1 VDGKSD
7 VTEVSKSLPQ
17 IRDRLRRLCALALA
31 IFSLLTL
38 GSFATAGTASAE
50 PAPRSPVTASG
61 TGGRSATVSPGV
73 ELSNEVVNVSWS
85 GFRPTTQQNVYTVIV
100 MQCKAN
106 PVSLD
111 DCFSAEPFPNLTNG
125 NRLLDFTAA
134 DGTGSAQF
142 EVRPASNL
150 PQLAC
155 SATNPC
161 SILVY
166 ENDALP
172 IQAGGLPS
180 ARVVIP
186 ISFALSQ
193 ADCPDITDFDVR
205 ADGSATSASLF
216 YSWAARICQG
226 DASVVV
232 DYTETSSTTGR
243 ENFLSGLID
252 FGVTALPASEEELS
266 NHPDH
271 REYSYAPV
279 AASAVVVAYNLTD
292 PYTGLRVENLV
303 LSPRLVARL
312 VTNTSMEKFLNDRE
326 LLNINPTVL
335 FPTNGVNPIL
345 VRAERSAATTILTS
359 WMSADPE
366 AQKFLADTDRWKVRL
381 NPAYVGYSYPRDSFE
396 LVDTDPR
403 YLPRQGQKNIAT
415 RMFYGVSPTGTQ
427 AELTSAR
434 GVIGIIDLPTAKRFG
449 LQVAGLLK
457 PDGTVVRVTDDSIL
471 RGIADADVSAAG
483 TLVADPTPEDPL
495 AYPMIKVDYAMVPK
509 TFDTEKKIADVR
521 RVLSYAVG
529 DGQNYLPSG
538 FVTLPDAM
546 RAEALKIVESI
557 GVSETVATT
566 TTTTTTS
573 TTTSTTTPSTT
584 TMPVI
589 EVVPVPTTSR
599 PRVATPATTV
609 APSTTTT
616 TSTTTP
622 SSTTSTTTQLPPIT
636 VPKPQ
641 LSDELASAQTSS
653 GLLLGLGGLSGAAIL
668 GTAPWRKLSI
678 RRKKVVS

>member
-1 VDGKSD
+1 M
-7 VTEVSKSLPQ
+7 TEVSKSLPR
-17 IRDRLRRLCALALA
+17 IGDRLRRLCALMLAVFSLASLASFSAADSALA
-31 IFSLLTL
+31 DL
-38 GSFATAGTASAE
+38 
-50 PAPRSPVTASG
+50 APRTPVTATG

-85 GFRPTTQQNVYTVIV
+85 GFRSTTQQNVYTVIV

-106 PVSLD
+106 PVSLN
-111 DCFSAEPFPNLTNG
+111 DCFSAQPFPDLANG
-125 NRLLDFTAA
+125 NRLLDSTAA

-155 SATNPC
+155 SASNPC

-172 IQAGGLPS
+172 VQPGSLPS
-180 ARVVIP
+180 AHVIVP
-186 ISFALSQ
+186 ITFAPSQ
-193 ADCPDITDFDVR
+193 ADCPTITDFDVR
-205 ADGSATSASLF
+205 VDGSATSASLF
-216 YSWAARICQG
+216 YAWAARICQG
-226 DASVVV
+226 DSSVVL

-252 FGVTALPASEEELS
+252 FGVTALPATEDELS
-266 NHPDH
+266 HHSDR

-292 PYTGLRVENLV
+292 PFTGLRVENLV

-312 VTNTSMEKFLNDRE
+312 VTNTSVETFVRDRE
-326 LLNINPTVL
+326 LLNINPTVR
-335 FPTNGVNPIL
+335 FPTNGINPIL
-345 VRAERSAATTILTS
+345 VRAERNAATSILTS

-366 AQKFLADTDRWKVRL
+366 AQKFLANTDTWRIPL
-381 NPAYVGYSYPRDSFE
+381 NPAYVGYSYPRDAFE

-415 RMFYGVSPTGTQ
+415 RMFYGVSPTGSQ
-427 AELTSAR
+427 SELTSAR
-434 GVIGIIDLPTAKRFG
+434 GVIGIVDLPTAKRFG

-457 PDGTVVRVTDDSIL
+457 PDGTVVQVTDDSIL
-471 RGIADADVSAAG
+471 RGIADAELSAAG

-509 TFDTEKKIADVR
+509 TFDSEKKIADVR
-521 RVLSYAVG
+521 RVLTYAVG
-529 DGQNYLPSG
+529 DGQGLLPTG
-538 FVTLPDAM
+538 YVTLPDSM
-546 RAEALKIVESI
+546 KAETLKIVEAI
-557 GVSETVATT
+557 GVPETT
-566 TTTTTTS
+566 TTTTIAISAVTVPTTIRPRVTSPPTTTVPPTTSTTS
-573 TTTSTTTPSTT
+573 TTTST
-584 TMPVI
+584 
-589 EVVPVPTTSR
+589 
-599 PRVATPATTV
+599 
-609 APSTTTT
+609 STTTT
-616 TSTTTP
+616 T
-622 SSTTSTTTQLPPIT
+622 TQPAPIT

-641 LSDELASAQTSS
+641 LSDDFSGDQSSS
-653 GLLLGLGGLSGAAIL
+653 GLMLGLGGLSGAFIL
-668 GTAPWRKLSI
+668 GTAPWRKLGI